1 MRAVILGLALA
12 IVLGAITHIVVVLLV
27 PRLAPLTIADRLESP
42 LSEAGFSPI
51 DRSDLFLD
59 RDPNLLRRV
68 CAFDLLNASAM
79 RVEAEIPSGYW
90 SVSVHDRFGLSYA
103 LLNDRAAQDGTMRL
117 VIATRRQARA
127 LADEEDERLR
137 DATVVRLAPVDGYI
151 VLRALVDR
159 PSQQRV
165 IEAALDRARCEL
177 LDIDVPPP
185 RPQSLE
191 ELIGSAPSTGTGSV
205 IR

>member
-1 MRAVILGLALA
+1 MRAVFLGLALA
-12 IVLGAITHIVVVLLV
+12 VVLGAITHIVVILLV
-27 PRLAPLTIADRLESP
+27 PRLAPLTIADRMDAP
-42 LSEAGFSPI
+42 LADAGFSPI

-59 RDPNLLRRV
+59 RDPNLLRRI
-68 CAFDLLNASAM
+68 CAFDLSNGSAM
-79 RVEAEIPSGYW
+79 RVEAAIPSGYW
-90 SVSVHDRFGLSYA
+90 SVSVHDRFGLSYT

-127 LADEEDERLR
+127 LADEEDERAR
-137 DATVVRLAPVDGYI
+137 DATVVRLAPVNGYM

-159 PSQQRV
+159 PSQRRV
-165 IEAALDRARCEL
+165 VEAALDRARCEP

-191 ELIGSAPSTGTGSV
+191 ELIGSAPSTGARSV